1 MRNLITE
8 NEKQNISSQH
18 DEIDRNLFNFLIRR
32 IKVEEKKLNWASDF
46 EYKDESLKVIE
57 YTFDGYPGWGFNSFD
72 SKKTMEK
79 KIDRMLFENDIIDY
93 IYDMDERNP
102 ERVKIVKTIRKFL
115 NFILKD
121 KK

>member
-8 NEKQNISSQH
+8 NEKQNISSQY

-32 IKVEEKKLNWASDF
+32 IKIEKRKLGGNWGDI
-46 EYKDESLKVIE
+46 EPLEVTE
-57 YTFDGYPGWGFNSFD
+57 YTFEGYPGFGFTSYD
-72 SKKTMEK
+72 SKKSMEN
-79 KIDRMLFENDIIDY
+79 KINKMLFENDMIDY
-93 IYDMDERNP
+93 IYDMDERDSQ
-102 ERVKIVKTIRKFL
+102 RIKIVKTIRKFL